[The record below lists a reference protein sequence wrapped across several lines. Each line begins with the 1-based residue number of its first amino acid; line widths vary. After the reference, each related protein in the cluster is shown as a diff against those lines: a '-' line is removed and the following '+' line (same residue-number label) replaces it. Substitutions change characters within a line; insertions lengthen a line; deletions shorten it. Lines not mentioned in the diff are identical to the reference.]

1 MNVRFKI
8 KKLIM
13 NAMAIEYLQ
22 ENLLKGR
29 EQNISWPT
37 QTRILFHCY
46 LNDVQ

>member
-1 MNVRFKI
+1 
-8 KKLIM
+8 M

-22 ENLLKGR
+22 ENL
-29 EQNISWPT
+29 QNGHAQNQSWPD